1 MVSVAGSK
9 SSRLQGVRPFTW
21 PMPSNSA
28 SVARTKRYTNELEA
42 FGGAFDAPHDIL
54 VRRLRSQCGWRM
66 ILARVKVQNRY
77 RILFPGMHSIS
88 DMNYVLIGLQRKRE
102 TT

>member
-9 SSRLQGVRPFTW
+9 SSRLQGARRFTW
-21 PMPSNSA
+21 PTPSNSA
-28 SVARTKRYTNELEA
+28 SVDRTKRYLNELAPFGEA
-42 FGGAFDAPHDIL
+42 FGAPRDIL

-66 ILARVKVQNRY
+66 ILASQSLKP
-77 RILFPGMHSIS
+77 IPDPIPGMHSMC
-88 DMNYVLIGLQRKRE
+88 DMNDVVIELQRKRE